1 MEGRR
6 CAEAAID
13 AGRVCGW
20 SETLHLSTDR
30 RTDVIAS
37 KLIPVFLA
45 LFATTLVS
53 CATAERRGAGD
64 TAAAAPVGVVLH
76 EPRPGLY
83 TAAQP
88 APSDWIA
95 IAARGVRTVI
105 NLRPDAEL
113 EGRDVAAE
121 VRKAGMAY
129 HAIPVAGLDGITA
142 ENAKRLSAMLERVDG
157 PVLVHC
163 SSANRAG
170 GLLAVAAA
178 QDGMNAEAALALG
191 RVAGMKSA
199 EVRVREVLG
208 MPPADQHN
216 L

>member
-1 MEGRR
+1 VS
-6 CAEAAID
+6 AAKLVLVLV
-13 AGRVCGW
+13 A
-20 SETLHLSTDR
+20 LAST
-30 RTDVIAS
+30 A
-37 KLIPVFLA
+37 LA
-45 LFATTLVS
+45 S
-53 CATAERRGAGD
+53 CATAERKE
-64 TAAAAPVGVVLH
+64 AAVATDAATTSVALH
-76 EPRPGLY
+76 APKPGLY

-88 APSDWIA
+88 APSNWSA

-121 VRKAGMAY
+121 VRAAGMAY
-129 HAIPVAGLDGITA
+129 HAIPVAGLDGITVD
-142 ENAKRLSAMLERVDG
+142 NAKRLSAMLARVDG

-178 QDGMNAEAALALG
+178 QEGMDAEAALALG
-191 RVAGMKSA
+191 HAAGMKSA

-208 MPPADQHN
+208 MPADESKAPR
-216 L
+216 